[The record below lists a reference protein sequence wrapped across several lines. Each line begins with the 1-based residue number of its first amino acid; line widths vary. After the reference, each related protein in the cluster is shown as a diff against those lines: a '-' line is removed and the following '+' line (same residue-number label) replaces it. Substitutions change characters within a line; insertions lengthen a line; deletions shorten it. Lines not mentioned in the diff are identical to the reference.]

1 MTKQAISDADLA
13 FMFANHM
20 REILAHPDHLSR
32 EHLVELAFAAAGM
45 IDGASTLDEPLI
57 HIRQSP
63 YITACAQTIAE
74 VRLNVITA
82 VASAKMGEDIVFR
95 LIEGKSAVICRQKG
109 VFILLF
115 DSSTT
120 SSPEPRGNKETPLT

>member
-82 VASAKMGEDIVFR
+82 VASAKMGEDIVGPPITPAPRDPAPFPEEVDE
-95 LIEGKSAVICRQKG
+95 LSSAEGTA
-109 VFILLF
+109 
-115 DSSTT
+115 
-120 SSPEPRGNKETPLT
+120 